1 MRASIHGERQQ
12 DVSSACL
19 RSGGFPAPAQGG
31 KPANAT
37 QEKKHGSRQR
47 NRGRGLRLIGHQ
59 LRDRGTARGHAE
71 EQVKAVLGSS
81 EAGFADHAA
90 KRPATPAV
98 TKAMIKACMNS
109 IERAVLGHAGP
120 RLRANAVR
128 EPIAVGEGTVGAARR
143 DLEHPLFGC
152 KVEDDPLVLLHLDRI
167 DGRSRSG
174 TRKGGEGE
182 KGSGKKRFHG
192 KLELGKGLPKEA
204 NRVTAD
210 RGSRFG

>member
-1 MRASIHGERQQ
+1 MFDLEGKLHTCPTRRDKRKARAMRASIHGERQQ

-19 RSGGFPAPAQGG
+19 RSGGFPAPAQGS

-81 EAGFADHAA
+81 EGGFADHAA

-98 TKAMIKACMNS
+98 TKPMIKACMNS
-109 IERAVLGHAGP
+109 IERTVLPFCPCH
-120 RLRANAVR
+120 RL
-128 EPIAVGEGTVGAARR
+128 
-143 DLEHPLFGC
+143 L
-152 KVEDDPLVLLHLDRI
+152 
-167 DGRSRSG
+167 SYWSG
-174 TRKGGEGE
+174 
-182 KGSGKKRFHG
+182 
-192 KLELGKGLPKEA
+192 
-204 NRVTAD
+204 
-210 RGSRFG
+210 